1 MLSKTVR
8 ILEKEFYQP
17 PNRPRFINGG
27 GYFCRSIQPVLIVG
41 QMFGLLPLDGVWC
54 GRWWSIHWR
63 LLSWR
68 NLYALFVQLSAL
80 IMACFS
86 FATFWYSGVEFAKI
100 MSWWFFTLNLLISI
114 NFAVLA
120 RNWPQL
126 MSRWPRLSAACRRNA
141 RQVGLVATVLLT
153 SGLIEHVLSKPA
165 GLHRAYRCPIP
176 NLLEAHYKQAFPEMF
191 SFVPYNPYVG
201 FLAQTITSL
210 LTVYWNYVDLF
221 LISVSVGLRTNLAQV
236 NDVIASSE
244 KLYHRGIFWKDQC
257 THYRRVLGLIRH
269 VNNHIGVFIVISY
282 ASNLFFICVQ
292 LVNVFQQN
300 SSFIVT
306 SYFWY
311 SLFHLIGRIVAVSLY
326 GSAIHDEY
334 CRTRALFYNLPDG
347 YGYTDEVQRFHRQ
360 VEHDSVALNG
370 YGFFYLTRKLILKI
384 AATVVTYEL
393 VLTQV
398 NEAEAKNGD
407 DNPCT

>member
-1 MLSKTVR
+1 M
-8 ILEKEFYQP
+8 
-17 PNRPRFINGG
+17 
-27 GYFCRSIQPVLIVG
+27 IVG
-41 QMFGLLPLDGVWC
+41 QAFGLLPIDGVWS
-54 GRWWSIHWR
+54 GRWWCLRWK

-68 NLYALFVQLSAL
+68 NLYALSVQLGAFV
-80 IMACFS
+80 MACFS
-86 FATFWYSGVEFAKI
+86 FATFWNSGVEFAKI

-126 MSRWPRLSAACRRNA
+126 MSSWVQLEQSLPDQPRLSAACRRNA
-141 RQVGLVATVLLT
+141 RQIGLVTTVLLT

-191 SFVPYNPYVG
+191 SFVPYDPYIG
-201 FLAQTITSL
+201 LLAQTITSL

-221 LISVSVGLRTNLAQV
+221 LISISIGLRTNLAHV
-236 NDVIASSE
+236 NEVIKSSE
-244 KLYHRGIFWKDQC
+244 KMYHRGIFWKDHC
-257 THYRRVLGLIRH
+257 FHYRRVLGLIRDVNSH
-269 VNNHIGVFIVISY
+269 VGVFIVISY
-282 ASNLFFICVQ
+282 SSNLFFICIQ

-300 SSFIVT
+300 ASLIVT
-306 SYFWY
+306 TYFWY
-311 SLFHLIGRIVAVSLY
+311 SLCHLIGRIVAVSLY

-334 CRTRALFYNLPDG
+334 CRTRAMFYNLPDG
-347 YGYTDEVQRFHRQ
+347 YSYTDE
-360 VEHDSVALNG
+360 
-370 YGFFYLTRKLILKI
+370 I